1 MKKDKLPGK
10 FARFCK
16 GVLNASLEVIGELL
30 IHGVFFAVGLG
41 LVLLFGFG
49 PMELDPEVILLL
61 GIVAVG
67 IVAFL
72 VYLLIVLFKK
82 RKD

>member
-1 MKKDKLPGK
+1 ME
-10 FARFCK
+10 
-16 GVLNASLEVIGELL
+16 S
-30 IHGVFFAVGLG
+30 FFAVGLG
-41 LVLLFGFG
+41 LVLLFGLG
-49 PMELDPEVILLL
+49 PMELDPEVIILL

>member
-1 MKKDKLPGK
+1 MKKDKLPVK
-10 FARFCK
+10 FVRFCK

-41 LVLLFGFG
+41 LVLLFGLG
-49 PMELDPEVILLL
+49 PMELDPEVIILL

-72 VYLLIVLFKK
+72 VYLLIVLFKN